1 MVAKK
6 YPDKSNRDKTNIAM
20 TSRAS
25 EMSIEMRMHS
35 QKNEKPPTVFKKCAS
50 WIVHAK
56 EDVETVENDFK
67 T

>member
-35 QKNEKPPTVFKKCAS
+35 QSMKNLQLFLKSVQ
-50 WIVHAK
+50 VG
-56 EDVETVENDFK
+56 
-67 T
+67 